1 MAKGYIERDIALKLI
16 KEEGINQ
23 AEQYADRH
31 HPVVMAYGDCFGKI
45 KSLPTADVE
54 EVKHG
59 MWIDDGDCFH
69 CSVCNKTYQLGS
81 LQTIYDVKRCWQYCA
96 NCGAKMDG
104 NTKDMD
110 KTRCNKCVNE
120 MHCSRH
126 RVDCPDYKRDASDG
140 GYYG

>member
-1 MAKGYIERDIALKLI
+1 MARYIDKDLLLKDISESVVFTVRNAETSPELRGARKIIDRI
-16 KEEGINQ
+16 K
-23 AEQYADRH
+23 
-31 HPVVMAYGDCFGKI
+31 KT
-45 KSLPTADVE
+45 PTADVV

-104 NTKDMD
+104 GK
-110 KTRCNKCVNE
+110 E
-120 MHCSRH
+120 E
-126 RVDCPDYKRDASDG
+126 
-140 GYYG
+140 